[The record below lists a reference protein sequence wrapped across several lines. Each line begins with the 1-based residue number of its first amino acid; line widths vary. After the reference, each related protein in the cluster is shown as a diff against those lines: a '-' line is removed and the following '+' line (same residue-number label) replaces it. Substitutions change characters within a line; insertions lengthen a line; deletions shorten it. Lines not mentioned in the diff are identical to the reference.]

1 MLSSAECT
9 DGLPRA
15 FPILFAFPHLHLF
28 TSSLLHSP
36 SPPCHPHDLTWNPTG
51 IPKALAP
58 SISPMASD
66 VGAAIEWPAIPAIL
80 VGSDATEPFP
90 ARDVYEVTF
99 IVNSPASVA
108 NEGALPA
115 PS

>member
-1 MLSSAECT
+1 MLSALTVFPALSPF
-9 DGLPRA
+9 LH
-15 FPILFAFPHLHLF
+15 FPIF
-28 TSSLLHSP
+28 TSSLSLHT
-36 SPPCHPHDLTWNPTG
+36 HDLTWNPTG

-66 VGAAIEWPAIPAIL
+66 AGAAIEWPAIPAIL

-99 IVNSPASVA
+99 TVNSPASVA
-108 NEGALPA
+108 NEGALPV